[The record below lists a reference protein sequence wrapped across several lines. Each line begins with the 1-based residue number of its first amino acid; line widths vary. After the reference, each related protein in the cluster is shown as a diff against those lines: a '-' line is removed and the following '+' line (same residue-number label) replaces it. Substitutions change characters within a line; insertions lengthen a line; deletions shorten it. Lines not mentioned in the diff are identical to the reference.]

1 MHDLEIWF
9 LAPAQRVE
17 AEGTWSLF
25 CPNEAPGLA
34 DVWGDDFSE
43 LYEKYESQGR
53 AKRVLP
59 ARQLWF
65 AILEAQV
72 RADFQ
77 FYPFACSE
85 SVIGCMVQTPALSV
99 VQICQTGL
107 STIPHGL
114 NASLC
119 LL

>member
-1 MHDLEIWF
+1 MHEKENSCLV
-9 LAPAQRVE
+9 LVQRVE

-34 DVWGDDFSE
+34 EVWGDEFSE

-72 RADFQ
+72 SATF
-77 FYPFACSE
+77 
-85 SVIGCMVQTPALSV
+85 
-99 VQICQTGL
+99 
-107 STIPHGL
+107 
-114 NASLC
+114 
-119 LL
+119 